1 MNRRKTSLDSA
12 PEKEA
17 PAPRPSSSQA
27 RSRRPNAAATRERLL
42 EAGRKAFARRGLS
55 GTNLKQDILEPAG
68 VAVGSFYHQF
78 PNKADLLLAILEED
92 SRDLQAAL
100 RHAQE
105 PRPGRSLFDIAR
117 DSYIATFDLVE
128 KHPDTMR
135 ILFRESA
142 VDDPRVQSFAHR
154 EQMRWI
160 EILTHNFQRLT
171 AADTETRQIA
181 LAAEM
186 ISVLTTGAL
195 AHYLGLPEEER
206 VAARERLIDGLVRL
220 TLGGVPALG
229 IDEAALARPLSTITN
244 SEPADPDGDD
254 RT

>member
-1 MNRRKTSLDSA
+1 MSELKSSVNSVRENDAR
-12 PEKEA
+12 
-17 PAPRPSSSQA
+17 APRPGSSQT
-27 RSRRPNAAATRERLL
+27 RSQRPNAVATRERLL
-42 EAGRKAFARRGLS
+42 EAGRRAFARRGLT

-78 PNKADLLLAILEED
+78 PNKTELLLAILEED
-92 SRDLQAAL
+92 SRDLQTAL
-100 RHAQE
+100 QRAQE

-128 KHPDTMR
+128 LHPDTMR

-142 VDDPRVQSFAHR
+142 VDDSRVQSFAHR

-171 AADTETRQIA
+171 AADAETPQIA

-206 VAARERLIDGLVRL
+206 AAARERLIDGLVRL

-229 IDEAALARPLSTITN
+229 IDEAALARPISAITN
-244 SEPADPDGDD
+244 SGPADPKADGLA
-254 RT
+254 